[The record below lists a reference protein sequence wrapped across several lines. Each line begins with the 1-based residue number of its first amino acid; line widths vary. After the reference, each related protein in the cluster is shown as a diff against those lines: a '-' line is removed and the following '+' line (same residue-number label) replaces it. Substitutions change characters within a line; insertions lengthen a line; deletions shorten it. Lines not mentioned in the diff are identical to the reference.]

1 MCVCATTR
9 VHNRNLRFE
18 GNAPPYMAAER
29 RVHPYT
35 PTSARRAA
43 HPVGGG
49 VGRVAVRARKLAAGR
64 RKLQESAEAVAMA
77 AAGPN
82 AAGNAAGKDEMLRA
96 LEAARERVRERVDS
110 AASLHVRMAAAANQE
125 VLTREEWD
133 KLAADCG
140 GVSNLL
146 SAFEDVLGEC
156 IERAGL
162 RGVAQGEAAAN
173 QGKGTRAGS

>member
-1 MCVCATTR
+1 MRSYSLTFSHSAVCVCATTR

-35 PTSARRAA
+35 PTSAR
-43 HPVGGG
+43 
-49 VGRVAVRARKLAAGR
+49 KLAAGR

-82 AAGNAAGKDEMLRA
+82 AAGNAAGKDEMRRA
-96 LEAARERVRERVDS
+96 LEAARESVRERVDS